1 MKTQLPC
8 FLVATFLF
16 SAIAS
21 APAQQPLGT
30 AFTYQG
36 QLLQNL
42 SPANGNYNFQFL
54 LVDSSTNCASGTNCN
69 PVMITNVPVSNGL
82 FTLSI
87 DFGAGPFYGNNNFL
101 KIAVATNGS
110 SNFTALLP
118 LQPVAPAP
126 GAIFAENAGNLSGTL
141 PSASLTG
148 IYGGPLTLNNPNN
161 SFCGNGGCLT
171 NVNAATVDGFT
182 AANLN
187 YWSLTGNAGTTAG
200 PNFLGTTD
208 AQPLELHVNNQL
220 RLRLDLQG
228 NLISGGSSV
237 GVGTSTASIV
247 GGIIN
252 SIQTNATSTF
262 IGGGSNNVISSGAYA
277 SLIVGGSGNVV
288 LTNTKWA
295 SIGGGIGNNING
307 TGSVVGGG
315 GTDGTTVAGN
325 LIVANAATIGG
336 GLGNNNN
343 ADYGTVGG
351 GNANSLQA
359 GATYSL
365 IGGGNSN
372 SIHINSLDS
381 VLTGGIGNTIQANA
395 GFSVIGGGQANQ
407 TFAGWSFIGSGN
419 SNMIQINSLD
429 SVLTG
434 GIGNTIQANAG
445 FSVIGGGQGNQTFSG
460 WSFIGGG
467 NNNII
472 TTGTIDST
480 IGGGNANSNT
490 ANYATITGGSQNHV
504 GGMYATV
511 PGGYQN
517 VALGLYSFAAGHD
530 ATANYDGDFVWSDG
544 SAATAS
550 FTNNQFMARASS
562 GFVLLTT
569 AQASPAS
576 YASGTAGVALD
587 PGATSWSTISDRN
600 AKKNFEPVDGEA
612 VLAKLAQVPVQ
623 RWNYKWEADDSVPHI
638 GPMAQ
643 DFKAAFY
650 PGRNDRS
657 ISTLEFD
664 GVELAA
670 IQGLNQKL
678 NEKDTEIKTL
688 KQQNDSLAERLNQ
701 LEATVKSLAE
711 QK

>member
-395 GFSVIGGGQANQ
+395 GY
-407 TFAGWSFIGSGN
+407 
-419 SNMIQINSLD
+419 
-429 SVLTG
+429 
-434 GIGNTIQANAG
+434 
-445 FSVIGGGQGNQTFSG
+445 SVIGGGQGNQTFSG